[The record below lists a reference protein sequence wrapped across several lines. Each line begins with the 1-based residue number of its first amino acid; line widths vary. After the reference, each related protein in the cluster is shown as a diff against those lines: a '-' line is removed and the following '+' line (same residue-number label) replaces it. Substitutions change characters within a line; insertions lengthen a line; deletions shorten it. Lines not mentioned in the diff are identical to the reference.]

1 MNMQK
6 QGVHSTEQ
14 LGDHSPHIPPRMPII
29 DEDYELTQDDYDA
42 AAFVQLS
49 YQDADLVAIG
59 EYQLRAKQMCGNVT
73 EGYILDEVLSFHI
86 HLDITNI

>member
-1 MNMQK
+1 MQK
-6 QGVHSTEQ
+6 QGVHSTKQ

-49 YQDADLVAIG
+49 YQEEDLVEIG
-59 EYQLRAKQMCGNVT
+59 QCQLKAK
-73 EGYILDEVLSFHI
+73 
-86 HLDITNI
+86 

>member
-1 MNMQK
+1 MQK
-6 QGVHSTEQ
+6 QGIHSMEQ

-29 DEDYELTQDDYDA
+29 DKDYELTQDDYDA

-59 EYQLRAKQMCGNVT
+59 EYQLRAKQMCGNVL
-73 EGYILDEVLSFHI
+73 ERYISDEVLSFHI
-86 HLDITNI
+86 HFDITNI